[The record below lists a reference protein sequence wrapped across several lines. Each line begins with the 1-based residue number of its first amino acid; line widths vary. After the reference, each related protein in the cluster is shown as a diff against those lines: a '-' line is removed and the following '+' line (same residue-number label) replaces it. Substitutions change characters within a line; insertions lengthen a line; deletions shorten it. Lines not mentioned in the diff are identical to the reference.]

1 MVIGLS
7 RLTRTPRYYDN
18 TFRAGALTLRG
29 FAYLCVD
36 VLTGSPGKTPR
47 LCSYSAFRECRL
59 IYVVAGFPASAM
71 LTPHCVRAGDGPP
84 QRAFFPWCFYQQP
97 ERETFERLL
106 ARRRGI
112 QDYAA
117 YRSKDSDQHNNARAV
132 AHYLRQARCA
142 GNLIIASLQRFRP
155 RKQSAFMPVMLM
167 RYLWKKPRV
176 ST

>member
-1 MVIGLS
+1 MPFDLRGRGLS
-7 RLTRTPRYYDN
+7 GKRDVN
-18 TFRAGALTLRG
+18 AAL
-29 FAYLCVD
+29 
-36 VLTGSPGKTPR
+36 
-47 LCSYSAFRECRL
+47 REGRRW
-59 IYVVAGFPASAM
+59 PAC
-71 LTPHCVRAGDGPP
+71 LKIHLNGE
-84 QRAFFPWCFYQQP
+84 RAFFPWCFYQQP
-97 ERETFERLL
+97 ERDTFERLL
-106 ARRRGI
+106 ARWRGI

-142 GNLIIASLQRFRP
+142 GNLIIVSLQRFRP